1 MRWNQSEKKRS
12 ENFKKKESGTCC
24 VYKEKRKKKKT
35 FPRQQQQ
42 QQAARRCSPSPPPLF
57 RESPYYG
64 KNGDLIP
71 SAAAAALAAA
81 AAPFATAT
89 CGSSLSPL
97 STTGA
102 RPSPHLPTTSPAAV
116 SPVASARSWDRP
128 SAETL
133 SSTPRT
139 QSPATNALA
148 KLVSCRGLELRDPG
162 EKAVT
167 APLARATQESIRV
180 ASRKAGSQA
189 SRLARAR
196 ETRMLSGRGRSADAP

>member
-1 MRWNQSEKKRS
+1 
-12 ENFKKKESGTCC
+12 
-24 VYKEKRKKKKT
+24 
-35 FPRQQQQ
+35 
-42 QQAARRCSPSPPPLF
+42 
-57 RESPYYG
+57 
-64 KNGDLIP
+64 
-71 SAAAAALAAA
+71 
-81 AAPFATAT
+81 
-89 CGSSLSPL
+89 
-97 STTGA
+97 
-102 RPSPHLPTTSPAAV
+102 
-116 SPVASARSWDRP
+116 
-128 SAETL
+128 L